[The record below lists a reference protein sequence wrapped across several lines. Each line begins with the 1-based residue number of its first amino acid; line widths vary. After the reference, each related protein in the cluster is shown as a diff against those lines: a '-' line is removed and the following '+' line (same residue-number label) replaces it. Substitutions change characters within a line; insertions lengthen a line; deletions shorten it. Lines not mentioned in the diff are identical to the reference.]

1 MPFRIDGG
9 LAWQLIDG
17 EAIIV
22 DLVGGVTVGLNGTGS
37 LIWSLLA
44 GHEEREIAESLTR
57 QFDVDLDT
65 AREDVR
71 NFIDLLRERGLLTEG
86 GV

>member
-17 EAIIV
+17 EAIVV
-22 DLVGGVTVGLNGTGS
+22 DLVGGRTLGLNGTGS

-44 GHEEREIAESLTR
+44 DHEEEEIAQAVAQKFEIDPSA
-57 QFDVDLDT
+57 

-71 NFIDLLRERGLLTEG
+71 AFIQVLRERGLVAECEE
-86 GV
+86 